1 MAPAALAAAAVLA
14 PAPAAAEPAAPRGGV
29 HGELS
34 AISLFA
40 LGALPSPALG
50 VSPYLGF
57 RWPDVSLSLEARFL
71 TGIDRDPI
79 VAGTRTQT
87 SMVMAIPTLCGHHR
101 WLFLC
106 GVLGVGEIRAS
117 GDGSVSVTTE
127 QPWLVAFG
135 FRGGLDLHLSPSF
148 AVRGYLEGL
157 GVGAQPAVQV
167 DGAPPWQ
174 APFLALSVGLGIMI
188 PLGGAPPRS
197 LESRP

>member
-1 MAPAALAAAAVLA
+1 MAPATLAAAAVVA
-14 PAPAAAEPAAPRGGV
+14 PAPAAAEPAAQQDGV

-34 AISLFA
+34 AVSLFA

-71 TGIDRDPI
+71 TGIDRDPL
-79 VAGTRTQT
+79 ASGTRTQT
-87 SMVMAIPTLCGHHR
+87 SMVMAVPTLCGHHR

-106 GVLGVGEIRAS
+106 GVLAVGEMRAS
-117 GDGSVSVTTE
+117 GDGSVSVGSE
-127 QPWLVAFG
+127 QPWFVGFG
-135 FRGGLDLHLSPSF
+135 FRGGLDLHISPSF

-167 DGAPPWQ
+167 DGATPWQ
-174 APFLALSVGLGIMI
+174 APFLSLSVGLGIMI
-188 PLGGAPPRS
+188 PLGGSPQRS
-197 LESRP
+197 LEYRP